1 MVFDTDFK
9 NAIALL
15 PAKEKDKLLLRLL
28 KKDMIL
34 AKRLY
39 FELVSDD
46 TVEERREE
54 MESYV
59 LDQAATVG
67 RSRST
72 AKQILVALRA
82 ISKSITEHVKVT
94 KDKFGEA
101 SLTLLMLN
109 AVLNESR
116 TQLLNAHANLAYRLD
131 MYLIIRTFK
140 VLMLINTLHEDFAI
154 EFEDGL
160 NELRNH
166 YEEHPRLR
174 ALAINNRIAM
184 SWLAYD
190 QIPEDIAQ
198 LNKEARAAGLL
209 R

>member
-1 MVFDTDFK
+1 MVFDTEYK

-28 KKDMIL
+28 RKDMIL

-39 FELVSDD
+39 FELVSED

-54 MESYV
+54 MEDYLEAQV
-59 LDQAATVG
+59 ATCSH
-67 RSRST
+67 SRST
-72 AKQILVALRA
+72 AKQILLALRTM
-82 ISKSITEHVKVT
+82 SKSITEHVKVT

-101 SLTLLMLN
+101 SLNLLMLN
-109 AVLNESR
+109 ITLRECRA
-116 TQLLNAHANLAYRLD
+116 QILNANANLAYRLD
-131 MYLIIRTFK
+131 MYIVVRTFK
-140 VLMLINTLHEDFAI
+140 ILMLINTLHEDFAI

-166 YEEHPRLR
+166 YDEHPRLR